1 MTKKKNLAGRRKRAQ
16 NRRGV
21 KDMFKKYGFAILL
34 IMIFFLPGCAYTT
47 HSMMAPELR
56 SIYVDSF
63 SNKINIA
70 DEQSDVRMYKGYRA
84 GMENDVTK
92 AVIDRYLFDGNLKIE
107 SKDSASLILKGE
119 LADFRKEPLRYDA
132 NDNIEEYR
140 LIIAVNLQLENAK
153 TGKVLWKEN
162 NFSGESTYR
171 TTGSLAKGETS
182 AIKDAT
188 QDLARRVVERTV
200 EGW

>member
-1 MTKKKNLAGRRKRAQ
+1 
-16 NRRGV
+16 
-21 KDMFKKYGFAILL
+21 MFKKYGFAILL
-34 IMIFFLPGCAYTT
+34 TGIFFLSGCGYTT
-47 HSMMAPELR
+47 HSLMAPELK

-70 DEQSDVRMYKGYRA
+70 DEQSDVRMYKGHRA

-119 LADFRKEPLRYDA
+119 LVDFRKEPLRYDA

-140 LIIAVNLQLENAK
+140 LIIAVNLQLENTK

-171 TTGSLAKGETS
+171 TTGSLAKSETS